1 MGFGRAD
8 GAMRFH
14 IICSPVLFSLFP
26 RKGFGW
32 AIRRIDGRGIDA
44 KPEFTKLVD
53 FPDNE
58 NHRQRRVLTDQVGER
73 AGWSAGDGYRAGV
86 TRRA

>member
-1 MGFGRAD
+1 MGFGPSD

-14 IICSPVLFSLFP
+14 IIGSPALFSLFS
-26 RKGFGW
+26 REGFGW

-44 KPEFTKLVD
+44 KPEPKLVD

-73 AGWSAGDGYRAGV
+73 AGWGARDGHRAGV